1 VSTLSWINTGLYPIH
16 ATPQWFCVSTFGKLQ
31 VEVTQAINLLG
42 EMMTQQ
48 DPSLEIVAYCPM
60 DQYITRP
67 RGRRKLPPKEQEV
80 VVRRPML
87 GGYIF
92 VKMLGTDQQWYHIRG
107 QRGYYN
113 VLCNHDVPVRIP
125 EALIT
130 ELRILENDLMPHAPI
145 IDKSIKKGSRVMIVR
160 GEWKGN
166 EVPVLAIDGVL
177 ATVQVSLFGKDLPL
191 KVPLSFLTMAPK
203 KPLAI
208 ASQVAYA

>member
-1 VSTLSWINTGLYPIH
+1 MTSWINSHSNYPIH
-16 ATPQWFCVSTFGKLQ
+16 KSPQWFCVSTFGKLQ
-31 VEVTQAINLLG
+31 VEVTQAINALG
-42 EMMTQQ
+42 EMMMTQ
-48 DPSLEIVAYCPM
+48 DVSLEIIAYCPM
-60 DQYITRP
+60 DQYETRP
-67 RGRRKLPPKEQEV
+67 RGRRKLPPEEQVV

-92 VKMLGTDQQWYHIRG
+92 VKMLGTDEQWSHVRG

-125 EALIT
+125 DALIT
-130 ELRILENDLMPHAPI
+130 ELRLLENDLLPHAPI
-145 IDKSIKKGSRVMIVR
+145 IDKSIKVGSQVTIVR

-166 EVPVLAIDGVL
+166 EVPVKAIEGVI
-177 ATVQVSLFGKDLPL
+177 ATVQVTLFGKDLPL
-191 KVPLSFLTMAPK
+191 KVPLSFLTMAAK